1 MINFTDIKN
10 KNQLANILNIEL
22 KYLNYILYIKKVDNY
37 YTEFEIPK
45 KNGEMRK
52 IHAPVG
58 TLKLIQKKLST
69 ILSEYQ
75 NYHYSKHYKGNKIS
89 HAFEKNKSIITNAKI
104 HRNKKYILNVDLECF
119 FDSFHFGRVK
129 GFFEKNKTFDLPS
142 EIAIILAQLC
152 CYKGCLPQGAPTS
165 PIITNLI
172 CKILDIRLLKIAKS
186 FKLDYTRYAD
196 DLTFSTNDNKF
207 LENQTKFMNLLVKE
221 IQRAGF
227 KLNMRKTRLQ
237 YNTSRQEVTG
247 LVVNQKI
254 NVKKSYY
261 KNTRAMA
268 DTLYKTGEFTINGV
282 QGNINQ
288 LEGRFS
294 FINQLD
300 KYNNLLSNEKRTFS
314 KLNSREKQ
322 YQKFLFYKYFF
333 SNEKPLLV
341 TEGKTDIV
349 YIKSALKNLHTK
361 YPNLVSKKADGTF
374 EFKISFLKR
383 TKRLQ
388 YFLNFVQDG
397 ADSMKNLYNFFDSNK
412 SNRLYPNY
420 SNYFS
425 KISNRKPNSPII
437 FIFDNELNNK
447 TKPLSKFINY
457 IKLNESKYLKFKENY
472 KINLIDNLYLL
483 TNQLIGD
490 KSECEIEDL
499 FDEHTLNHEISG
511 KTFNRN
517 LNKLEGTNHYSK
529 EIFSKY
535 ISENYKTIN
544 FNNFEPFLNNLNEIL
559 NPSISPKNIE
569 YSNYT
574 KKVEELSKPS
584 ISPKNI
590 EYTNSTV

>member
-10 KNQLANILNIEL
+10 KNQLANSLNIQP
-22 KYLNYILYIKKVDNY
+22 KYLNYILYIQKIDSY

-52 IHAPVG
+52 IHAPTG
-58 TLKLIQKKLST
+58 ALKAIQKKLSI
-69 ILSEYQ
+69 ILSKYQ
-75 NYHYSKHYKGNKIS
+75 NYHFNKNYKGNKIS
-89 HAFEKNKSIITNAKI
+89 HAFEKNKSIITNAEV

-129 GFFEKNKTFDLPS
+129 GFFEKNKTFNLPNEVS
-142 EIAIILAQLC
+142 TILAQLC

-196 DLTFSTNDNKF
+196 DLTFSTNDNNF
-207 LENQTKFMNLLVKE
+207 LKNQTKFMNLLVNE
-221 IQRAGF
+221 IGRAGF
-227 KLNMRKTRLQ
+227 KLNIQKTRLQ

-247 LVVNQKI
+247 LVVNKKL

-268 DTLYKTGEFTINGV
+268 NTLYRTGNFTIDGI
-282 QGNINQ
+282 QGNIKQ

-300 KYNNLLSNEKRTFS
+300 RYNNSLNDEKHNFFN
-314 KLNSREKQ
+314 LHSREKQ

-333 SNEKPLLV
+333 SNNKPILV

-361 YPNLVSKKADGTF
+361 YPNLIYKKTDGTF
-374 EFKISFLKR
+374 EFKISFLRR
-383 TKRLQ
+383 TKRLS

-397 ADSMKNLYNFFDSNK
+397 ADSMKNLYNFFVSDK
-412 SNRLYPNY
+412 SSKYENY
-420 SNYFS
+420 LNYFS
-425 KISNRKPNSPII
+425 TISNRKPNFPII

-447 TKPLSKFINY
+447 EKPLHKFINH
-457 IKLNESKYLKFKENY
+457 IKLDDSKCSKFKEDC

-483 TNQLIGD
+483 TNPLIQN

-499 FDEHTLNHEISG
+499 FDEHTLNHKIDG
-511 KTFNRN
+511 KTFNRD
-517 LNKLEGTNHYSK
+517 LNKLNGTEYYSK

-535 ISENYKTIN
+535 ISKNYKTIN
-544 FNNFEPFLNNLNEIL
+544 FDNFEPFLNNLNEIL
-559 NPSISPKNIE
+559 TS
-569 YSNYT
+569 YT
-574 KKVEELSKPS
+574 SDK
-584 ISPKNI
+584 II
-590 EYTNSTV
+590 